1 MLYIVDWSSV
11 LLFVVN
17 CHIFIF
23 SSRSGFSSSRLF
35 SVLYCATHI
44 KYRKQPTTREI
55 KVLKRVNE
63 NEFKLNIQLFAEGD
77 ENKDDNKPEI
87 FTKEEFEAKLKEVD
101 DKYASIITGY
111 ESKFKELEAK
121 ISTPKAENKK
131 EDKKVEDD
139 IPAWAKAL
147 IEKNEQLEKSILQNN
162 DTKLSERKI
171 SLKET
176 FGLEDSDLEDIKD
189 EKSLNTLE
197 KNLKKL
203 SEKKEIK
210 RMGSFT
216 LASKISHE
224 VRQQYL

>member
-1 MLYIVDWSSV
+1 
-11 LLFVVN
+11 
-17 CHIFIF
+17 
-23 SSRSGFSSSRLF
+23 
-35 SVLYCATHI
+35 
-44 KYRKQPTTREI
+44 
-55 KVLKRVNE
+55 VLKKVNE
-63 NEFKLNIQLFAEGD
+63 NEFKLNLQLFAGDD

-121 ISTPKAENKK
+121 ISTPKAG
-131 EDKKVEDD
+131 DKKDEDD

-171 SLKET
+171 NLKET

-189 EKSLNTLE
+189 EKSLNILE

-203 SEKKEIK
+203 SEKKDKEVETKIPTLLKEQGFEI
-210 RMGSFT
+210 SQFN
-216 LASKISHE
+216 KITQE
-224 VRQQYL
+224 TKKVEEKNKNIFNTFFGNKK